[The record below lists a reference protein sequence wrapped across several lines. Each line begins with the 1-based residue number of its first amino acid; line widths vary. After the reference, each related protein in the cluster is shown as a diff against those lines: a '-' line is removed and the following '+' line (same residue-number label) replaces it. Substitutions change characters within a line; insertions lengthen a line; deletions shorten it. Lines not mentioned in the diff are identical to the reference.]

1 MYVIGTAGHV
11 DHGKSTLIKAL
22 TGIDPDRLQEEKD
35 RGMTIDLGFAWLRLP
50 SGREISIVDVP
61 GHERFIKNML
71 AGVGG
76 IDLALLV
83 IAADEGVMPQT
94 AEHLAILDLL
104 QIQRGVVAL
113 TKSDLVDKDWL
124 ELVEEDVR
132 LRLQGTVLAR
142 APIYPVSS
150 ITRQGIHELLTGL
163 DTVLTQTQPKRD
175 IGRPRL
181 PIDRIFTIGGF
192 GTVVTGTLVDGRLVV
207 GQEVE
212 IQPRGLR
219 SRLRGLQTHKHKEE
233 TAIPGSR
240 VAANLVG
247 LAVEDLQRGDVLTSP
262 GWLKPTRLLDAK
274 VRMVSDLAR
283 PVDHNMEVSFHTG
296 AAEALA
302 RLRVLDGEALAAGAA
317 AWVQMELQSPVAV
330 VKGDYFIIRSP
341 NATLGGGQIVDPHPR
356 RHKRNRPD
364 VIAALETLAKGSPS
378 EVVLQTL
385 ADKPPMEMA
394 ALISA
399 AGLPE
404 AEVRVGFEDLI
415 RGGEAFPVGAE
426 AGPAKALRPGTLVI
440 SVAGWRAL
448 SNRAVAAVADFHAR
462 FPLKVGM
469 PKEELK
475 SRLALAPR
483 PFNECV
489 TRWLVEGVLVDEVS
503 ALSLPDH
510 MVRFTP
516 QQEQRVTQAL
526 AAMSQT
532 RFTPPSRAD
541 LERDLGA
548 DVLQALVDQGRLL
561 KVSEDVLFLPDVYS
575 EMVQRVIAEIKAK
588 GATNVASVRD
598 GFNTSRRYAIALL
611 EHLDEKRVTRRQGD
625 DRVLDE

>member
-11 DHGKSTLIKAL
+11 DHGKSTLVKAL
-22 TGIDPDRLQEEKD
+22 SGIDPDRLQEEKD

-50 SGREISIVDVP
+50 SSKEISIIDVP

-113 TKSDLVDKDWL
+113 TKSDLVDKEWL
-124 ELVEEDVR
+124 DLVQEDVR

-142 APIYPVSS
+142 APIYSVSA
-150 ITRQGIHELLTGL
+150 ITRQGIPELLAGL
-163 DTVLTQTQPKRD
+163 DAVLTQTEPKRD

-181 PIDRIFTIGGF
+181 SVDRIFTIGGF
-192 GTVVTGTLVDGRLVV
+192 GTVVTGTLVDGRLAV

-212 IQPRGLR
+212 IQPRGLK
-219 SRLRGLQTHKHKEE
+219 SRVRGLQTHKLKQEAA
-233 TAIPGSR
+233 TPGSR

-247 LAVEDLQRGDVLTSP
+247 LAVEDLQRGDVLTIP
-262 GWLKPTRLLDAK
+262 GWLTPTRLLDAR
-274 VRMVSDLAR
+274 VRLVADLAR
-283 PVDHNMEVSFHTG
+283 PLDHNTEVSFHTG
-296 AAEALA
+296 AAEALG

-317 AWVQMELQSPVAV
+317 AWVQIELQSPVAV

-364 VIAALETLAKGSPS
+364 VIAALETLAKGSPG

-385 ADKPPMEMA
+385 ADKPPMEAA
-394 ALISA
+394 ALVSA
-399 AGLPE
+399 AGIPE
-404 AEVRVGFEDLI
+404 AEVRAGFQQLVT
-415 RGGEAFPVGAE
+415 GGQAFPLAAE
-426 AGPAKALRPGTLVI
+426 ASPAKVLRPGTLVV
-440 SVAGWRAL
+440 SALGWRAL
-448 SNRAVAAVADFHAR
+448 TSRAVAAVADFHAR
-462 FPLKVGM
+462 FPLRLWM

-475 SRLALAPR
+475 SRLALPPR
-483 PFNECV
+483 PFNESV
-489 TRWLVEGVLVDEVS
+489 ARWTAEGVLTDDGA
-503 ALSLPDH
+503 ALRLPEH
-510 MVRFTP
+510 AVRFTA
-516 QQEQRVTQAL
+516 QQELRVTQAL
-526 AAMSQT
+526 AAMSKAPY
-532 RFTPPSRAD
+532 TPPTRAD

-548 DVLQALVDQGRLL
+548 DVLQALLDQGRLL
-561 KVSEDVLFLPDVYS
+561 KVSEDVLFLPEVYQ

-588 GATNVASVRD
+588 GTTNVASVRD
-598 GFNTSRRYAIALL
+598 AFNTSRRYAIALL
-611 EHLDEKRVTRRQGD
+611 EHLDETRVTRRQGD
-625 DRVLDE
+625 DRVLS

>member
-124 ELVEEDVR
+124 DLVQEDVR
-132 LRLQGTVLAR
+132 LRLQGTILAR
-142 APIYPVSS
+142 APIHPVSA
-150 ITRQGIHELLTGL
+150 ITRQGIPELLAAL
-163 DTVLTQTQPKRD
+163 DAVLAQTPPKRD

-192 GTVVTGTLVDGRLVV
+192 GTVVTGTLVDGRLSV

-212 IQPRGLR
+212 IEPRGLK
-219 SRLRGLQTHKHKEE
+219 SRVRGLQTHKHKEE
-233 TAIPGSR
+233 TALPGSR
-240 VAANLVG
+240 VAVNLVG

-262 GWLKPTRLLDAK
+262 GWLTPTRLLDAR
-274 VRMVSDLAR
+274 VRLVADLAR
-283 PVDHNMEVSFHTG
+283 PLDHNTEVSFHTG
-296 AAEALA
+296 SAETLG
-302 RLRVLDGEALAAGAA
+302 RLRVLDGEALAAGAT
-317 AWVQMELQSPVAV
+317 AWVQIELQSPVAV

-341 NATLGGGQIVDPHPR
+341 NATLGGGQIVDSHPR
-356 RHKRNRPD
+356 RHKRNRPE

-385 ADKPPMEMA
+385 GDKPPMEMA
-394 ALISA
+394 TLISA

-404 AEVRVGFEDLI
+404 AEVRAGFQQLVTD
-415 RGGEAFPVGAE
+415 GEAFPLAVE
-426 AGPAKALRPGTLVI
+426 ASPAKALRPGTLVV
-440 SVAGWRAL
+440 STMGWRAL
-448 SNRAVAAVADFHAR
+448 NSRAIAAVTDFHGR
-462 FPLKVGM
+462 FPLRMGM

-483 PFNECV
+483 PFNESV
-489 TRWLVEGVLVDEVS
+489 ARWTAESVLADDGA
-503 ALSLPDH
+503 ALRLPDH
-510 MVRFTP
+510 TVRFTS
-516 QQEQRVTQAL
+516 QQEQRVTQTL
-526 AAMSQT
+526 AAMSQAPY
-532 RFTPPSRAD
+532 TPPSRAD

-548 DVLQALVDQGRLL
+548 DVLQALLDQGRLL
-561 KVSEDVLFLPDVYS
+561 KVSEDVIFLPGAYD
-575 EMVQRVIAEIKAK
+575 EMVQRVVAEIKAK

-598 GFNTSRRYAIALL
+598 AFNTSRRYAIAIL
-611 EHLDEKRVTRRQGD
+611 EHLDETRVTRRQGD
-625 DRVLDE
+625 DRVLNE

>member
-11 DHGKSTLIKAL
+11 DHGKSTLVKAL
-22 TGIDPDRLQEEKD
+22 SGIDPDRLQEEKD

-50 SGREISIVDVP
+50 SSKEISIIDVP

-113 TKSDLVDKDWL
+113 TKSDLVDKEWL
-124 ELVEEDVR
+124 DLVQEDVR

-142 APIYPVSS
+142 APIYSVSA
-150 ITRQGIHELLTGL
+150 ITRQGIPELLAGL
-163 DTVLTQTQPKRD
+163 DAVLTQTEPKRD

-181 PIDRIFTIGGF
+181 SVDRIFTIGGF
-192 GTVVTGTLVDGRLVV
+192 GTVVTGTLVDGRLAV

-212 IQPRGLR
+212 IQPRGLK
-219 SRLRGLQTHKHKEE
+219 SRVRGLQTHKLKQEAA
-233 TAIPGSR
+233 TPGSR

-247 LAVEDLQRGDVLTSP
+247 LAVEDLQRGDVLTIP
-262 GWLKPTRLLDAK
+262 GWLTPTRLLDAR
-274 VRMVSDLAR
+274 VRLVADLAR
-283 PVDHNMEVSFHTG
+283 PLDHNTEVSFHTG
-296 AAEALA
+296 AAEALG

-317 AWVQMELQSPVAV
+317 AWVQIELQSPVAV

-364 VIAALETLAKGSPS
+364 VIAALETLAKGSPG

-385 ADKPPMEMA
+385 ADKPPMEAA
-394 ALISA
+394 ALVSA
-399 AGLPE
+399 AGIPE
-404 AEVRVGFEDLI
+404 AEVRAGFQQLVT
-415 RGGEAFPVGAE
+415 GGQAFPLAAE
-426 AGPAKALRPGTLVI
+426 TSPAKVLRPGTLVV
-440 SVAGWRAL
+440 SALGWRAL
-448 SNRAVAAVADFHAR
+448 TSRAVAAVADFHAR
-462 FPLKVGM
+462 FPLRLWM

-475 SRLALAPR
+475 SRLALPPR
-483 PFNECV
+483 PFNESV
-489 TRWLVEGVLVDEVS
+489 ARW
-503 ALSLPDH
+503 
-510 MVRFTP
+510 T
-516 QQEQRVTQAL
+516 
-526 AAMSQT
+526 AMSKAPY
-532 RFTPPSRAD
+532 TPPTRAD

-548 DVLQALVDQGRLL
+548 DVLQALLDQGRLL
-561 KVSEDVLFLPDVYS
+561 KVSEDVLFLPEVYQ

-588 GATNVASVRD
+588 GTTNVASVRD
-598 GFNTSRRYAIALL
+598 AFNTSRRYAIALL
-611 EHLDEKRVTRRQGD
+611 EHLDETRVTRRQGD
-625 DRVLDE
+625 DRVLS